1 MYTYLFLI
9 IKNYQHFNCNHFFL
23 YQIKLTGKELINLV
37 YQYLK
42 LIESDYFGLEYVD
55 LKGKKCWLDYDKSVS
70 KQVQNNSKIMLCV
83 KFYTP
88 DPGQLE
94 EEYTR

>member
-1 MYTYLFLI
+1 MHTYLFLI
-9 IKNYQHFNCNHFFL
+9 IINYQYLIVIIFFL